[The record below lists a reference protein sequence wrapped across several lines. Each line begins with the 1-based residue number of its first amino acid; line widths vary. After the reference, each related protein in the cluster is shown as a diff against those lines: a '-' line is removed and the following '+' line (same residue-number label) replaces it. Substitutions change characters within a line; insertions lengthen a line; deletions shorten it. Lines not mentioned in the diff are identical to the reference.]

1 MILWVAKLKD
11 LKGYIRLTQN
21 KLLRIRDDLVS
32 LDEQFQQW
40 DFPKLVEAMRMRIDS
55 NPKVVDDSSD
65 KAEKLEI
72 LYQTKDSSKACVYIF
87 CEISGHR
94 ASDII
99 QSTQSDTLEKETIV

>member
-1 MILWVAKLKD
+1 MILWVDKLKD
-11 LKGYIRLTQN
+11 LKAYIRLTQN

-32 LDEQFQQW
+32 LDQQLQQW

-72 LYQTKDSSKACVYIF
+72 LYQTKDSSKACLYIF

-99 QSTQSDTLEKETIV
+99 QSTQSDTLEKETIF